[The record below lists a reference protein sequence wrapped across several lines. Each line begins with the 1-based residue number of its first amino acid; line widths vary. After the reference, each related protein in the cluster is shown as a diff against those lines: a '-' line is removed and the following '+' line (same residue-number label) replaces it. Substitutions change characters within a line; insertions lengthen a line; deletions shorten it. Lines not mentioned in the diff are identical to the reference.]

1 MAMHLFE
8 RFSLSTGDSTHVN
21 VQKEMSSLTQSFQS
35 VQSSAAKKI
44 DAASIDLTKLVH
56 FLISLFP
63 RNSIPNPVAEKME
76 AAPDTQSLFSI
87 LTRHG
92 MWSYINYHLLK
103 SFVDEYMPHDDE
115 QQKQLKCYIAEL
127 EEFTGTTRI
136 HEYIAEC
143 QVLTAAP
150 KPRQESLVPV
160 DTHSPDPELFSC
172 LTTKVELTA
181 QLDKISHV
189 LALQGHMMKHFSLS
203 RPTLLLGSIRCGS
216 VVINWHFP
224 MAEIKR
230 ISSTAASS
238 SDFFKEHSILQVT
251 VGDQVVYGDVMTATA
266 QGQQEVG
273 R

>member
-1 MAMHLFE
+1 MAE
-8 RFSLSTGDSTHVN
+8 
-21 VQKEMSSLTQSFQS
+21 E
-35 VQSSAAKKI
+35 
-44 DAASIDLTKLVH
+44 
-56 FLISLFP
+56 
-63 RNSIPNPVAEKME
+63 ME
-76 AAPDTQSLFSI
+76 AAPDTQSIFSI

-92 MWSYINYHLLK
+92 MWSYINYHLLEK
-103 SFVDEYMPHDDE
+103 IVDEYMPHDDE
-115 QQKQLKCYIAEL
+115 QQKQLKCYIEEL
-127 EEFTGTTRI
+127 EKFAGDTRI
-136 HEYIAEC
+136 HEYIAVC

-150 KPRQESLVPV
+150 KPKQESLVPV

-203 RPTLLLGSIRCGS
+203 CPTLLLGSIRCGS

-251 VGDQVVYGDVMTATA
+251 VGDLEVYGDAMTATGH
-266 QGQQEVG
+266 GQKEVG